1 MFPLLLVLVYF
12 IINIFLKSLRG
23 KLHRVL
29 GQEEKRKNIKTWLGA
44 EIDIFISL
52 INLISMASESNN
64 SSQITNVES
73 VGMSL
78 SEVSLAGLSE
88 VEIYRFIQQKAIE
101 NQLKKQERL
110 KNKES
115 GIDKEHKFW
124 DTQVHMIS

>member
-1 MFPLLLVLVYF
+1 
-12 IINIFLKSLRG
+12 
-23 KLHRVL
+23 
-29 GQEEKRKNIKTWLGA
+29 
-44 EIDIFISL
+44 
-52 INLISMASESNN
+52 MASESNN
-64 SSQITNVES
+64 SSQVANVES

-88 VEIYRFIQQKAIE
+88 VEIYRFIQQKAVE
-101 NQLKKQERL
+101 KQLKKQERL